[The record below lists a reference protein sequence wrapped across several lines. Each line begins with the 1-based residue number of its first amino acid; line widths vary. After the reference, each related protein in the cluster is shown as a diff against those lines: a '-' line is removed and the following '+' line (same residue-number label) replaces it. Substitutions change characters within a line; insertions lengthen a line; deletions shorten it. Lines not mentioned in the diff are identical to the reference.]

1 MSLGTCTSPRLTN
14 RRASINDLQSV
25 INNGQ
30 PPMFF
35 RCGGLLPHLST
46 RATHRTY
53 NYSMVAPPRIHH
65 AVDDNTGEEEEEWQ
79 LLGDVPFRKW
89 ACYPAPLP
97 CWDSLALE
105 DHIVVGAANG
115 GPLAVLRNEKRQV
128 MMTGAE
134 RLAGFLRIY
143 SSAGVLLGQ
152 APWELGRKV
161 VSMGWTEAEALVIIS
176 ETGHVYWYT
185 LLGQKMEQGGGS
197 SGSGSS
203 SGSSRGGG
211 QGARG
216 GEGIT
221 RLFAEGSPRRVI
233 QAQVWLNG
241 YVALA
246 DDYTLHIY
254 DGSRANPE
262 GRLYRLPASGLSGQR
277 SPTSL
282 ALLQPPLGG
291 EEEGGNGGASSNS
304 SGDVLQILLGTSDNS
319 LLVVD
324 GARGT
329 SEVYNLQSTLPGP
342 VVKMSVSPDSRF
354 VGCFAEGLLTVYAT
368 SNYSK
373 VLDPFDAGT
382 SQVPAAMGWCGKDA
396 LILYWK
402 VMGLL
407 VVGPYGDFLHFP
419 YAGEPLVLIPE
430 VDCCRLWTGG
440 REGKCEVLQRV
451 PAATESIHRIGSTE
465 PAAMLYDAM
474 EAFEKGDPKADE
486 NIRSILASS
495 SSSKTSA
502 VAGEGSS
509 SSSSSFPSS
518 SSSFASGSGG
528 GEKSQLHGAIQACL
542 RAALAAWDAQRQ
554 KKYLHAASYGKSF
567 YDDEE
572 QQQSGREGRGEE
584 GEPNEFVDVC
594 RKLRVLNHLRRS
606 DVGIPLTA
614 GQLGNGG
621 REGGWGALIDRLLLR
636 RQYFLALKVCDY
648 MSCTREKEKVLVQWA
663 CAYLQSRHAIVCTDK
678 ELRDEIRRKVN
689 SAFLTPSSPRSS
701 HPPYLSY
708 AAIARTADQVG
719 RRGLATM
726 LLTFEPSPS
735 SQVDLLLE
743 MGEFNLALHQS
754 LLSNDL
760 DLAYRALL
768 YVEAHKPSQ
777 ETFLRL
783 LSLHPMSLQLLKVY
797 YRSRMTREERTPW
810 FNVSLARGD
819 LMEAGTILA
828 FQAYAQE
835 R

>member
-1 MSLGTCTSPRLTN
+1 
-14 RRASINDLQSV
+14 
-25 INNGQ
+25 
-30 PPMFF
+30 
-35 RCGGLLPHLST
+35 
-46 RATHRTY
+46 
-53 NYSMVAPPRIHH
+53 MVAPPPLHH
-65 AVDDNTGEEEEEWQ
+65 AADATTGEEEEDWQ

-89 ACYPAPLP
+89 DCYPAPLP

-115 GPLAVLRNEKRQV
+115 GPLAVLRDEKKPQ

-134 RLAGFLRIY
+134 RLGGFLRIY

-161 VSMGWTEAEALVIIS
+161 VCMGWTEAEALIVIL
-176 ETGHVYWYT
+176 ETGHVHCYT
-185 LLGQKMEQGGGS
+185 LLGQKVEEGGGT
-197 SGSGSS
+197 SS
-203 SGSSRGGG
+203 SSSSSSSRGGG
-211 QGARG
+211 G

-233 QAQVWLNG
+233 EAQIWSNG

-254 DGSRANPE
+254 NGSRANPDA
-262 GRLYRLPASGLSGQR
+262 RLYRLPASGLSGQR
-277 SPTSL
+277 SPTSM
-282 ALLQPPLGG
+282 ALLQPSLGG
-291 EEEGGNGGASSNS
+291 EEGGGSDGVSSS
-304 SGDVLQILLGTSDNS
+304 CGVLQILLGTSDNS

-324 GARGT
+324 GERGT
-329 SEVYNLQSTLPGP
+329 SEIYSLQATLPGP
-342 VVKMSVSPDSRF
+342 VVKMSVSPDGRF

-368 SNYSK
+368 TNYSK

-396 LILYWK
+396 LVLYWK
-402 VMGLL
+402 LMGLL

-419 YAGEPLVLIPE
+419 YAAEPLVLVPE

-440 REGKCEVLQRV
+440 REGRCEVLQRV
-451 PAATESIHRIGSTE
+451 PVATEAIHRIGSTE

-486 NIRSILASS
+486 NIRSILASTS
-495 SSSKTSA
+495 SSCSSS
-502 VAGEGSS
+502 VGEGSS
-509 SSSSSFPSS
+509 SAFPSASS
-518 SSSFASGSGG
+518 SSSLFVGNSGGG
-528 GEKSQLHGAIQACL
+528 GEKGKLHGAIHACL
-542 RAALAAWDAQRQ
+542 RAALAAWDGERQ
-554 KKYLHAASYGKSF
+554 KKYLQAASYGKGF

-572 QQQSGREGRGEE
+572 QQGGREGGREGGGEE
-584 GEPNEFVDVC
+584 GEADEFVSVC
-594 RKLRVLNHLRRS
+594 RKLRVLNHLRRPS
-606 DVGIPLTA
+606 VGMPLTA
-614 GQLGNGG
+614 AQLEKGG
-621 REGGWGALIDRLLLR
+621 REGGWGGLIDRLLLR

-648 MSCTREKEKVLVQWA
+648 LSLTQEKEKVLVQWA
-663 CAYLQSRHAIVCTDK
+663 CAFLQSRQALSRSDE
-678 ELRDEIRRKVN
+678 ELRDEIRRKFD
-689 SAFLTPSSPRSS
+689 SAFSTSTPSSL
-701 HPPYLSY
+701 PPSLSY
-708 AAIARTADQVG
+708 AAIARTADQVR

-726 LLTFEPSPS
+726 LLAYEPSSS

-743 MGEFNLALHQS
+743 MGEFNLALHRS

-768 YVEAHKPSQ
+768 YLEAHKPSQ

-783 LSLHPMSLQLLKVY
+783 LSLHPSSLQLLKVY
-797 YRSRMTREERTPW
+797 YRSRLTKEERTPW